1 MRMAEP
7 SPDTYPAHL
16 DVVKTYKRMQQAF
29 PGTALPAN
37 VIVKAPNVNAPA
49 MREAIAQLEQRA
61 LASGRVHEPIT
72 MDVNTAGT
80 VANITI
86 PIDGNGTNK
95 ASNASLALLRAR
107 RSSRRRSARSRTP
120 RPASPG

>member
-1 MRMAEP
+1 MRMAEA
-7 SPDTYPAHL
+7 SPDTYPAHARR
-16 DVVKTYKRMQQAF
+16 VKTYKRMQQAF

-49 MREAIAQLEQRA
+49 VRAAIAQLEQRA

-72 MDVNTAGT
+72 IDVNQAHT

-95 ASNASLALLRAR
+95 ASNESLKLLRAR
-107 RSSRRRSARSRTP
+107 R
-120 RPASPG
+120 